1 MSNENNALL
10 CVYIA
15 ETDELLKALMEQNGD
30 SHRIS
35 VLRYPE
41 TQKSPKEQAHVAD
54 VLVDLLKKGHN
65 QVVYTHSDHVINR
78 LVYHIVADG
87 VEGDALG
94 VVNMVKIFFATEEN
108 GRMVVKEIELDSV
121 YGIYDYPKGFFDQ
134 YADEQEAI
142 LRTALHKM
150 QNLSMTK

>member
-10 CVYIA
+10 CVYTA

-108 GRMVVKEIELDSV
+108 GGMVVKEIELDSTEFT
-121 YGIYDYPKGFFDQ
+121 I
-134 YADEQEAI
+134 I
-142 LRTALHKM
+142 LKAFLTSM
-150 QNLSMTK
+150 QMSRKQFCAPPCTRCRI